1 MVSILRLVLLCLL
14 VVSPLLASSETDS
27 DVLYETRYRQ
37 AHRFESNRFFDRAR
51 ANYFRI
57 TKTFTRRSS
66 RLTTQNIVEQAPL
79 IISAGFRL
87 GISTSKTAYYEM
99 HPLSHQIE
107 LFKATD
113 TMLQNLIIFFSEF
126 HEEYPD
132 LLPKTQFNSLYF
144 ARAYNRIG
152 FANKLLQGTPWKQY
166 IVYPP
171 ADIINLVK
179 VSKDDLRYYLFIE
192 GVPYE
197 RLDETKSALSFFQDT
212 DLEMDAAF
220 LAPMQAR
227 FKGLE
232 KKSSEFDTYR
242 FSNLQDDPELLAKIK
257 AKRNYNQAYDVI
269 RLLESRSA
277 QKQLDLGRKRYTFS
291 SILSEDNNDFFMLIN
306 KVADTVGIY

>member
-1 MVSILRLVLLCLL
+1 MVSILRIVLLFLL
-14 VVSPLLASSETDS
+14 AISPLVASPNTDS
-27 DVLYETRYRQ
+27 ESLYESRYRQ
-37 AHRFESNRFFDRAR
+37 AYQLESDRFFDRAR
-51 ANYFRI
+51 TQYYRI

-87 GISTSKTAYYEM
+87 GIATSKTAYYEM

-113 TMLQNLIIFFSEF
+113 TMLQNLIVFFSEF
-126 HEEYPD
+126 NELYPN
-132 LLPKTQFNSLYF
+132 LLPKAQFNSLYF

-152 FANKLLQGTPWKQY
+152 FANKLLQGTAWKQY

-171 ADIINLVK
+171 SDIINLIK
-179 VSKDDLRYYLFIE
+179 VSQEDLRYYLFIE

-197 RLDETKSALSFFQDT
+197 RLDATNSALSFFDNT
-212 DLEMDAAF
+212 ELEMDEAF
-220 LAPMQAR
+220 LAPMKAR
-227 FKGLE
+227 FEKLE
-232 KKSSEFDTYR
+232 KTSSEFSTYR

-269 RLLESRSA
+269 RLLESKYA
-277 QKQLDLGRKRYTFS
+277 KKQLELGRKRYTYS
-291 SILSEDNNDFFMLIN
+291 AILSPENNDFFMLIN
-306 KVADTVGIY
+306 NVADTVGIH